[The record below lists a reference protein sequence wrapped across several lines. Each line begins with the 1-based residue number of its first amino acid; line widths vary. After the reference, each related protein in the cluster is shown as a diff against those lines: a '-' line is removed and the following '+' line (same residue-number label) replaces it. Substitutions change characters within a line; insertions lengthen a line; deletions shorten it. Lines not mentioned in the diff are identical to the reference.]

1 MKIEIWSDFM
11 CPFCYIG
18 KRRLEIALDKFE
30 HKDEVEV
37 VFKSFELDP
46 SSKKKFHGNIH
57 EIIAHKYGI
66 SVEQAK
72 ASNNQIVA
80 QAKAIGL
87 DFNFDDLI
95 PTNTFDAHRLSQYA
109 KTEGKINELSERILK
124 AYFIDSL
131 NISDYKV
138 LAGLAGEVGLDSDK
152 ALTVLESQQYGTEVR
167 KDEESASKLKISSV
181 PYFVFNNKYA
191 VSGAQ
196 PSEVFLEVL
205 EKVREEELSSPV
217 IEFLS
222 KEQDKSNEASEAG
235 SCSDGKCNI

>member
-1 MKIEIWSDFM
+1 MKIEIWSDFV

-30 HKDEVEV
+30 YKDEVEV
-37 VFKSFELDP
+37 VFRSFELDP
-46 SSKKKFHGNIH
+46 SAKKKYDESIH

-66 SVEQAK
+66 PVAQAK
-72 ASNNQIVA
+72 ASNDQLVT

-87 DFNFDDLI
+87 NYNFEDLI
-95 PTNTFDAHRLSQYA
+95 PTNTFDAHRLTHYA
-109 KTEGKINELSERILK
+109 KTEGKMNELSERILK
-124 AYFIDSL
+124 AYFVDSL

-138 LAGLAGEVGLDSDK
+138 LSNLAFEVGLDRDK
-152 ALTVLESQQYGTEVR
+152 ALNVLESDQYGSEVR
-167 KDEESASKLKISSV
+167 KDEETASKLRISGV

-196 PSEVFLEVL
+196 PSENFLEVL
-205 EKVREEELSSPV
+205 EKVRAEELSSPI

-222 KEQDKSNEASEAG
+222 KDLDKDKEASDSG
-235 SCSDGKCNI
+235 NCSDGKCKV